1 MPDAQGV
8 VEFSQKGTIPIPGPK
23 LTFELCAPRPA
34 RVPDG
39 LTFILRK
46 LPSRTDLSDDLLG
59 LKIGPSVDM
68 QDDTDDVQVIFRS
81 SSGDLALIRYEKPKG
96 SSIFLFLNVS
106 QL

>member
-59 LKIGPSVDM
+59 LKIDM
-68 QDDTDDVQVIFRS
+68 QDETDDVQVLFRN
-81 SSGDLALIRYEKPKG
+81 SSGDLAFIRYEKPKG
-96 SSIFLFLNVS
+96 LFPIKTFSIYLDYL
-106 QL
+106 